1 MRNTQD
7 TIEWYRT
14 HETAAQIGFEP
25 SGMCLKI
32 CRTARDIGSMF
43 LSAKQAQDA
52 TPAEHRV
59 HNVANLRRGMVLY
72 FDDPNDSNKFGHIV
86 TMIGRV
92 KNPDRSDLNDI
103 LVRTNSVQDGRV
115 VVVRASYF
123 KEHWGD
129 PFQFGAT
136 WLNGVELE
144 IPAKRYSEV
153 PRRDT
158 TNRVEHFRE
167 SRPNWDVKILDRAVK
182 AGRHDLVRHVN
193 AIETAVHN
201 IPNDSKNEDVR
212 EFKKAW
218 HEDRILK
225 LHLLSEVPNDF
236 VRVRISRDQL
246 RRTIKRVLN

>member
-14 HETAAQIGFEP
+14 HENTDQIGFNP
-25 SGMCLKI
+25 DGMCLKV

-59 HNVANLRRGMVLY
+59 QNVANLRRGMVLY
-72 FDDPNDSNKFGHIV
+72 FDDPNDSNPFGHIV

-92 KNPDRSDLNDI
+92 KDAERNSLNDI
-103 LVRTNSVQDGRV
+103 LVRTNSVQSGRV

-123 KEHWGD
+123 QQHWGD
-129 PFQFGAT
+129 EFRFGAT

-158 TNRVEHFRE
+158 TNRVEHFRN

-182 AGRHDLVRHVN
+182 AGRQDLRRYVN
-193 AIETAVHN
+193 GIETAVHN
-201 IPNDSKNEDVR
+201 IPNDSKNDDVR
-212 EFKKAW
+212 EFKKVW
-218 HEDRILK
+218 REDRVLK
-225 LHLLSEVPNDF
+225 LHLLSEVPQNF
-236 VRVRISRDQL
+236 VRVQISRDQL
-246 RRTIKRVLN
+246 RRIIKRIIN